1 MSDPGKLNLRMSVHE
16 PVATGDCMG
25 GTGVIFTLRRA
36 LWAAF
41 EPDAPALA
49 STEPLRDGLARG
61 RLITRLGLAPPAGW
75 QLVWTA
81 RGQTRTLEVLALQTG
96 TPADPFDRCQVVE
109 VSTAG
114 AS

>member
-16 PVATGDCMG
+16 PVATGDGMG

-49 STEPLRDGLARG
+49 ST
-61 RLITRLGLAPPAGW
+61 
-75 QLVWTA
+75 
-81 RGQTRTLEVLALQTG
+81 
-96 TPADPFDRCQVVE
+96 
-109 VSTAG
+109 
-114 AS
+114 